1 MIHFFFYKK
10 KLIEWSDEL
19 DEIDLILTT
28 GGTGKSLEYY
38 SIIHD
43 FY

>member
-19 DEIDLILTT
+19 KIDLILTT